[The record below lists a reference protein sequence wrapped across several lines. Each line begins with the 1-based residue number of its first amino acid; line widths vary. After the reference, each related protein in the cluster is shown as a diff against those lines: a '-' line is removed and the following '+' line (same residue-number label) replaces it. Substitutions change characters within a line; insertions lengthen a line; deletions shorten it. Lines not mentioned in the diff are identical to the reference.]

1 MAPFHTLV
9 VVWAEHDIIVASKS
23 PTLRKFSL
31 NFPLEEF
38 TKRMG
43 IVVTTLK
50 LFNLAHAFVFNET
63 FGVEPSLVDSL
74 LLRMLP
80 FPNIMSGRSMI

>member
-1 MAPFHTLV
+1 MM
-9 VVWAEHDIIVASKS
+9 E
-23 PTLRKFSL
+23 
-31 NFPLEEF
+31 
-38 TKRMG
+38 

-50 LFNLAHAFVFNET
+50 LFTLAHAFVFNEA

-80 FPNIMSGRSMI
+80 FPNRMSGRSMI